1 MSLWL
6 IVLKRTEEMKP
17 EKSKTVPCTYSLDIL
32 RVYGLYYAR
41 CANYSRILALAFSK
55 QLIHLEKRIYHFR
68 TGFAFP
74 FIIPS
79 RPMDVCVAELFFPLD
94 D

>member
-1 MSLWL
+1 M
-6 IVLKRTEEMKP
+6 KR
-17 EKSKTVPCTYSLDIL
+17 EKSKTVPCTYRYIL

-74 FIIPS
+74 FIMPS
-79 RPMDVCVAELFFPLD
+79 RPMDVCAAELLFFPLD